1 MMTQKQIETLVSSK
15 LLLVKNEIL
24 SPLSSSPCMD
34 KNILASSMASSLASI
49 EAEYTSLMN
58 LASLKICTKRF
69 NYFHIK
75 DSKVD
80 DYKERLIQLDQEHFM
95 MAGIRFRGLDKS
107 QPFIEVHPSHY
118 EISDDIIS
126 RMAMQLKREFA
137 VFNPFSFKIK
147 LPLHHLK
154 IKSEHSIDR
163 FTVIGCIDQILSH
176 PLPSIKER
184 IELKPLN
191 IDHFYLKYLEEYQL
205 FHQATPYLKHEVQA
219 EDIEDFKESVAHHM
233 GFEIFIDGLCAGVI
247 AALPTPYYGISG
259 AYILEEILYRDFREK
274 RPWSLHSKRVG

>member
-24 SPLSSSPCMD
+24 SPLSTSPWMD
-34 KNILASSMASSLASI
+34 KNILASLASSLASI

-58 LASLKICTKRF
+58 LASLEICTKRF

-118 EISDDIIS
+118 EISDDMIN
-126 RMAMQLKREFA
+126 K
-137 VFNPFSFKIK
+137 
-147 LPLHHLK
+147 
-154 IKSEHSIDR
+154 
-163 FTVIGCIDQILSH
+163 
-176 PLPSIKER
+176 
-184 IELKPLN
+184 
-191 IDHFYLKYLEEYQL
+191 
-205 FHQATPYLKHEVQA
+205 
-219 EDIEDFKESVAHHM
+219 
-233 GFEIFIDGLCAGVI
+233 
-247 AALPTPYYGISG
+247 
-259 AYILEEILYRDFREK
+259 
-274 RPWSLHSKRVG
+274 